1 MNQIKMKLILSLSG
15 ILLGLTMIA
24 GASYAWFSISVK
36 PEVRSLTIQMTPMND
51 QRPFDLSIDYGEK
64 GADATWTNELI
75 LENYFAED
83 TANKKDYGFLRP
95 ISTADGEHWYLPVY
109 DSKGDVSGFR
119 EVPLAQ
125 VANQM
130 YSTDEAGSEDH
141 SNYLMYVDFWV
152 RNRQG
157 SNYDLLLNNPNSVA
171 GSEQYYGS
179 YVLWTPEEDSTG
191 KWIKSGSGSSTK
203 LQGNDA
209 MASTR
214 VGFTMLQ
221 DINKN
226 GTATNCTEDFF
237 IYEPNG
243 DMRSQALVD
252 YLKSTTIKENG
263 KSPSEMGT
271 LKYIYSGSSNIT
283 VAGYESTYLTNKD
296 KFFTTM
302 VPRKTANGWELVDI
316 KSVLG
321 NRIVSQK
328 TSSWNEEKLAAM
340 ENDTRITSKALDLNG
355 IGALGVTGAAD
366 AAGVTAWSATTTANR
381 TEITSINGG
390 EIKKIRMFIWLE
402 GQDID
407 CWNQIADGNIFVNLE
422 FFGRASS

>member
-15 ILLGLTMIA
+15 ILLGLAMIA

-51 QRPFDLSIDYGEK
+51 QRPFDLSIDYGVK

-75 LENYFAED
+75 LEELFAE
-83 TANKKDYGFLRP
+83 TKKNGFLRP
-95 ISTADGEHWYLPVY
+95 ISTADGEHWYLATY
-109 DSKGDVSGFR
+109 DSKGNVSGFR
-119 EVPLAQ
+119 EVPLSQ
-125 VANQM
+125 VANQT
-130 YSTDEAGSEDH
+130 YSATGDKDY

-157 SNYDLLLNNPNSVA
+157 SKYDLLLNNPDSVTD
-171 GSEQYYGS
+171 SEQYYGS
-179 YVLWTPEEDSTG
+179 YVLWTPAEDSTG
-191 KWIKSGSGSSTK
+191 KWIKTGTGGSTK

-214 VGFTMLQ
+214 IGFTMLE
-221 DINKN
+221 DINKT
-226 GTATNCTEDFF
+226 GTATPCNEDFF

-243 DMRSQALVD
+243 DMRSRALVD

-271 LKYIYSGSSNIT
+271 LKYIYSGSSDNT
-283 VAGYESTYLTNKD
+283 VAGYETTYLTQNG

-302 VPRKTANGWELVDI
+302 VPRKTSSGWELVDI

-321 NRIVSQK
+321 NRIASQK

-340 ENDTRITSKALDLNG
+340 ENETRITSKALDLNK
-355 IGALGVTGAAD
+355 IGALGVTGTAN
-366 AAGVTAWSATTTANR
+366 AAGITDWSATTTANR
-381 TEITSINGG
+381 TAITSINGG

-422 FFGRASS
+422 FFGRASN